1 MTSNSITV
9 WTPEQTQLI
18 STTIAPGCSADEL
31 RLFAYACQ
39 RTGLDPFSR
48 QIYAIK
54 RGNKMTIQAGID
66 GLRAIAERTGELD
79 GSSTEWCGD
88 DGQWVD
94 VWLSSKPPAAAK
106 TTIYRKGSQ
115 HPFTGVARFADYN
128 AGQGL
133 WSKMPAAMIAKCSE
147 ALALRKAFPAD
158 LSDVYSTD
166 EMQQADV
173 EPVTVT
179 AAPALPAAPAGD
191 AKVFA
196 AGKAAIAK
204 ASTMEKLTAVTGRME
219 ARKGDLSPEQFNTL
233 MELALAKEQELA
245 PAAADEDPFGDD

>member
-1 MTSNSITV
+1 MTSSSLAL

-18 STTIAPGCSADEL
+18 ATTIAPGCSSDEL

-39 RTGLDPFSR
+39 RTGLDPFSK

-54 RGNKMTIQAGID
+54 RGGKMTIQAGID

-79 GSSTEWCGD
+79 GSTTEWCGE
-88 DGQWVD
+88 DGQWSD
-94 VWLSSKPPAAAK
+94 VWISSKPPAAAK
-106 TTIYRKGSQ
+106 TTIWRKGSA

-147 ALALRKAFPAD
+147 ALALRKAFPAN
-158 LSDVYSTD
+158 LSGVYSTD
-166 EMQQADV
+166 EMQQTEI

-179 AAPALPAAPAGD
+179 AVVDAAGD
-191 AKVFA
+191 AKIYN

-204 ASTMEKLTAVTGRME
+204 ADTLEKLADVTKRME
-219 ARKGDLSPEQFNTL
+219 SRREQLSASQYEDLLRLAVEREDEL
-233 MELALAKEQELA
+233 MSKAQ
-245 PAAADEDPFGDD
+245 EDPFADD